1 MNKKKIVKISA
12 VVASVVVI
20 LVAGIVGV
28 NAYIRHR
35 NVVET
40 GNLLGVE
47 WYNET
52 DPQFTI
58 TTVEQLYE
66 LAELSDF
73 YNFKGQTIKLG
84 ADLVVNEGNAEA
96 WAEDAPA
103 KRWNPITGFAGT
115 FDGQNHTIS
124 GLYGKGFERRMAL
137 FADTEMSCSV
147 KNLSLTNSYF
157 ETTGHRG
164 TASIVSH
171 GGGKFK
177 KIYSDAIIVHKGE
190 NVGGI
195 ASSIDVQSTFEE
207 CWFDGKINITNRDCG
222 GIIDEVLGARVTV
235 KHCLFSGYIYSSYDV
250 GGTRTGG
257 IFGRTD
263 KAATIVLNDSLSS
276 GTIECEKKVYTGSML
291 GASYNGV
298 QFTIEDT
305 YVSMETYGAVIGE
318 SGKKGTFTGTAL
330 QMRESELTGV
340 KAYQWTTLN
349 FDSYWAVVEGG
360 TPILKCFAETVPS
373 LEGVKKVY
381 DTSWYI
387 QGGFDFT
394 LMTREQL
401 YGFFIKS
408 ASTDY
413 KDCKVKLGADI
424 VVNEGDA
431 SKWEKEAPEM
441 PWFPIATFAGQF
453 DGQGHTISGLYT
465 KTSSSYV
472 GLFGQATAPSIIQ
485 NVSLKNSYFEKTDT
499 SAAFMGSIVGDTYGI
514 VQNIYSNAII
524 VSEGSQVGGIVGRL
538 NDNDKTMSNMRIDGE
553 DYSVMSNCW
562 FDGSIK
568 MLAWEEENTGAC
580 EAGGLVGR
588 VVQGDAIIEHCLN
601 TGTISSEVTGRALMV
616 GGLVGYVVNAGQ
628 LQITD
633 CLNVGEI
640 KADYTICVGSVIGRA
655 NTAERIVTVKD
666 TYATKESYKI
676 GISKNSLKATIKG
689 DVISVDKSW
698 IVGNKGYQF
707 TTLDFDKY
715 WTVVVG
721 PDGTPILS
729 QFATKKPSVKGLA
742 KMVDTSWYKADAKEM
757 VIDSVADLYGLAML
771 SSTNNFEG
779 QTIKLAA
786 DIAVNPV
793 DASIVATWVKGTV
806 TPQNGWMTIGSS
818 AKPFAGTFDGQGH
831 TISGVYSVTDEQYNG
846 LFGVTTPTSMIKNL
860 SLKDS
865 YFAFNGN
872 NLTEEGKEAAA
883 YMGSIAGDLR
893 GDMDTVYSNAIV
905 TSTANQVGGL
915 VGRANGAKDAD
926 DKLTTSTI
934 NNCWFDGKVMLTGE
948 TARYAG
954 GIAGVAVQGTV
965 EFKHCLNSGSVSNER
980 LNGGQFLGGVV
991 GTEWAENT
999 IVNIDNCLNTGVIT
1013 PKYNNCIGSIVGR
1026 IQKKGSTFNITNTYA
1041 SKESCVN
1048 ASGKPTTVGGS
1059 IATGAKQKGTVGT
1072 IYENMIVGYGGYEYT
1087 MLDFDKYWTVVVNPD
1102 ATPILKTFA
1111 DSTPSLEGIESVQD
1125 WYSADAKTMEID
1137 SATDLYGFSI
1147 LSETTDFAGQTV
1159 KLTKTIGLDPTVEW
1173 IPIGSTSKPFAGT
1186 FDGGMNTITGM
1197 YVDNTTAYIGMFAV
1211 TSPSSMVKNFYL
1223 EDSEFIYS
1231 GPSMQYNEEKQKEEE
1246 TGAYMGSIV
1255 GDLRGD
1261 LDTVYSSAK
1270 VESVA
1275 MQVGGLVGRANAM
1288 KVDGKNTTCTIN
1300 NCWFDGQVI
1309 LTGEVARYA
1318 GGIAGVTIQGD
1329 IEITNTLNT
1338 GTVSNERLDGGVFL
1352 GGFIGT
1358 DWGKSTIK
1366 ISDSISVGK
1375 ITAANVNCIGSI
1387 MGRVQK
1393 SGSEVTITNTY
1404 AMKGCCTKAD
1414 GTTDVSV
1421 WSAASGTTVTNK
1433 TVFISESE
1441 LLGVEAYKWTN
1452 LNFDATGKWVARSEE
1467 IPRLK
1472 SFAKKGEEKS
1482 VAGVIK
1488 PDTAWYDNAAKDATD
1503 YYIGAPEE
1511 LLGFAK
1517 LYNSGNVFKGKTIH
1531 LTHDIRLNPKN
1542 VVTDY
1547 VNGTSD
1553 KEPDNRWAPGG
1564 NNTVST
1570 QFAGTFDGQG
1580 HTISG
1585 IYTVS
1590 DSSYIGLFG
1599 VIADGSVVKDLR
1611 ITDSYFYSSNT
1622 GNAMIGSVAGECRG
1636 TIDSVYS
1643 EAIVES
1649 TGDRVGGLVGMASG
1663 PKPAGKS
1670 KYGTATINNSWFNG
1684 NINLLDGATN
1694 SGGVIGL
1701 TMQGNVNVTNCLVT
1715 GTLNNAIAKTDGG
1728 LIGYVGNAGAHNMV
1742 VNISDNLVALK
1753 EEVANAN
1760 VGTVIGTIKNND
1772 NGTTFTR
1779 SYTIINTYVAKESF
1793 GGNSIIADNKE
1804 DDTTAVVGTAF
1815 IKPKADLQGTKGYEN
1830 TLLDFYVNADDKG
1843 EWVARSGKVPAL
1855 KTFVGTVVAEAEVEN
1870 LGSASQTGW
1879 YDDSIHTYYIG
1890 TISAFKAFRDYVNGG
1905 KTFKNKVVYLADD
1918 MDLNP
1923 GWTAPKK
1930 ATDTVTGSPNWTPIG
1945 NDSNKFQGTFDGQ
1958 GHEIKGIYV
1967 TGDTTLLG
1975 LFGGVDGAN
1984 SMVMNLRLTN
1994 SYVEHTGETAFVGG
2008 VVGYLNKGTIHQV
2021 YCKAI
2026 VKSNGTQ
2033 FGGIV
2038 GRAEGLVEEC
2048 WFDGEV
2054 YADRTDAT
2062 YVQAAGIVGTSWSQ
2076 TGTGKTFTP
2085 LTIRNCLNTGKV
2097 IYNVTTTSGAGA
2109 GLGGIYGG
2117 DRGYTDLTVADCVN
2131 IGIIETN
2138 QKNGTGSIVGNIS
2151 KNTTIDKVATYSTAD
2166 IVNCY
2171 AATNSITTRKD
2182 GRIFGYKHNNCDVT
2196 QTANVTKDV
2205 EAMKGDVVYKDV
2217 SEGGLDLDY
2226 GVWVA
2231 RTSDVPVPRCFVGT
2245 VVDKSAVAE
2254 DKTGRVYADTS
2265 WLEDNAGTESDPY
2278 QLDSAGDFLGFAQLV
2293 NDGMNFQS
2301 LFVELTADIDMNA
2314 GWTVIIDEQTGKIS
2328 GKAPK
2333 NIWTPIGGESTSVY
2347 FNGKFNGNGHTISGI
2362 YIDTKSTGYTG
2373 FVGLFGYAMAASQIE
2388 NFQLV
2393 NSYIESGNANTGS
2406 VVGRFGGTMNNVYSN
2421 ATVFGVSTTGGLVGL
2436 YTEGGNKT
2444 IQKCWFDGTVTAV
2457 GSVTYCGGIVACTD
2471 KTDKTKTIKNCLNT
2485 GTVVCEY
2492 AGTNDN
2498 VATATGGI
2506 AGGNKTGTLK
2516 VENCLNLGSVS
2527 TPKDT
2532 NRTKQN
2538 KGTAAIVGYNA
2549 KNHHVT
2555 IQDSYYTNSEWNA
2568 LGFNNNTASDATGTV
2583 TLKLNGKNVS
2593 SLTSNTM
2600 TELTGANA
2608 VVNAPYL
2615 GISDSGAWTTLK
2627 VQENNQVKEMTP
2639 ILKDFKAWWLDKH
2652 NYTKNLLM
2660 IGNSF
2665 SYYYVEELYGIA
2677 EAAGVHLNI
2686 YNVYY
2691 SGCSLEKHWNWLQND
2706 EKNYEFYVTNADG
2719 RRALSGNVGLKQ
2731 CLAVADWDII
2741 SLQQASTTY
2750 IDTVDTAKAL
2760 TEPYAEEL
2768 YGYLREKFPNARYLW
2783 HQTWSSQIG
2792 YQHATDANNKVADRQ
2807 TQKLRDANAVG
2818 LANYICQKYAVD
2830 NVPSGSAWDIAR
2842 ENVLIGDTLCNRVDA
2857 SGTDNTDKHHDGN
2870 VGGGQYLNACVWFE
2884 TLTGKSCVGN
2894 AYRPDYDLSEEK
2906 IAVLQ
2911 QSAHKAVKAIY
2922 GETQ

>member
-1 MNKKKIVKISA
+1 MNKKKIAKISA
-12 VVASVVVI
+12 VVVSAVAIVT
-20 LVAGIVGV
+20 AGIVGV
-28 NAYIRHR
+28 TAFIRHR
-35 NVVET
+35 NVATT

-58 TTVEQLYE
+58 TTVKQLYE

-84 ADLVVNEGNAEA
+84 ADLVVNEGNAED
-96 WAEDAPA
+96 WSEEAPA

-137 FADTEMSCSV
+137 FADTQMSCSV

-157 ETTGHRG
+157 ETIGHRG

-195 ASSIDVQSTFEE
+195 ASSIDIQSTFEE
-207 CWFDGKINITNRDCG
+207 CWFDGDIKITNRDCG

-235 KHCLFSGYIYSSYDV
+235 KHCLFSGYIYSGYDV

-257 IFGRTD
+257 IFGRID
-263 KAATIVLNDSLSS
+263 KAATIVLSDSLSS
-276 GTIECEKKVYTGSML
+276 GRIECDKKVYTGATL

-305 YVSMETYGAVIGE
+305 YASTETYGAAIGE
-318 SGKKGTFTGTAL
+318 SGKKGTFVGTPLLMSA
-330 QMRESELTGV
+330 SELTGV

-349 FDSYWAVVEGG
+349 FDSYWAVVEDGA
-360 TPILKCFAETVPS
+360 PILKCFAETVPS

-387 QGGFDFT
+387 PGGFDFT
-394 LMTREQL
+394 LTTREQL
-401 YGFFIKS
+401 YGLFIVS
-408 ASTDY
+408 AKTDY

-431 SKWEKEAPEM
+431 SKWTKEAPEM

-453 DGQGHTISGLYT
+453 DGQGHTISGLYA
-465 KTSSSYV
+465 KTSVGYV
-472 GLFGQATAPSIIQ
+472 GLFGQATAPSVIQ
-485 NVSLKNSYFEKTDT
+485 NIILKNSYFEKTGT

-514 VQNIYSNAII
+514 VQNIYSDAII
-524 VSEGSQVGGIVGRL
+524 VSEGNQVGGIVGRL

-562 FDGSIK
+562 FDGSIT
-568 MLAWEEENTGAC
+568 MLAGEEENTGAC

-616 GGLVGYVVNAGQ
+616 GGLVGYVLNAGQ
-628 LQITD
+628 LNITD

-655 NTAERIVTVKD
+655 NTSERIITVKD
-666 TYATKESYKI
+666 TYATKESYKV
-676 GISKNSLKATIKG
+676 GISNNSLKATIKG

-698 IVGNKGYQF
+698 ILGNKGYQF

-729 QFATKKPSVKGLA
+729 QFASKKPSVKGLA
-742 KMVDTSWYKADAKEM
+742 KMVDTSWYKPDAKAM
-757 VIDSVADLYGLAML
+757 VIDSVADIYGLAML

-779 QTIKLAA
+779 KTIKLAA
-786 DIAVNPV
+786 DITVNPV
-793 DASIVATWVKGTV
+793 DASVLSAWMNGTAA
-806 TPQNGWMTIGSS
+806 PENGWMTIGSS

-831 TISGVYSVTDEQYNG
+831 TISGVYSVTNEQYNG
-846 LFGVTTPTSMIKNL
+846 FFGVTTPASMIKNL

-865 YFAFNGN
+865 YFAFNGSN
-872 NLTEEGKEAAA
+872 KTEEGKDAAA

-893 GDMDTVYSNAIV
+893 GDMDSVYSNAIV

-915 VGRANGAKDAD
+915 VGRANGAKDA
-926 DKLTTSTI
+926 KGNLTTSTI
-934 NNCWFDGKVMLTGE
+934 NNCWFDGQVILTGE

-954 GIAGVAVQGTV
+954 GIAGIAVQGTV
-965 EFKHCLNSGSVSNER
+965 EFKNCLNSGSVSNER
-980 LNGGQFLGGVV
+980 PDGGQFLGGIV

-999 IVNIDNCLNTGVIT
+999 IVNIDNSLNTGVIT
-1013 PKYNNCIGSIVGR
+1013 AKNNNCIGSIVGR
-1026 IQKKGSTFNITNTYA
+1026 IQKKGSTFNITSTYA

-1048 ASGKPTTVGGS
+1048 ASGKPTTVGGN

-1072 IYENMIVGYGGYEYT
+1072 IYENMIAGYGGYEYT
-1087 MLDFDKYWTVVVNPD
+1087 MLDFDKYWAVVVNPD

-1111 DSTPSLEGIESVQD
+1111 GSTPSLEGKESVQD
-1125 WYSADAKTMEID
+1125 WYRTDAKTMEID

-1159 KLTKTIGLDPTVEW
+1159 KLIEDVDLDPTVEW
-1173 IPIGSTSKPFAGT
+1173 LPIGSTSMPFAGI
-1186 FDGGMNTITGM
+1186 FDGGMKTITGM
-1197 YVDNTTAYIGMFAV
+1197 YVDNTTEYIGMFAV
-1211 TSPSSMVKNFYL
+1211 TAPSSMVKNFYL
-1223 EDSEFIYS
+1223 EDSTFIYS
-1231 GPSMQYNEEKQKEEE
+1231 GPSMKYNAEKGKDEEV
-1246 TGAYMGSIV
+1246 GAYMGSIV

-1261 LDTVYSSAK
+1261 LDTVYSSATVK
-1270 VESVA
+1270 SVA
-1275 MQVGGLVGRANAM
+1275 MQVGGLVGRANGI
-1288 KVDGKNTTCTIN
+1288 KVDGKYTTSTIN
-1300 NCWFDGQVI
+1300 NCWFDGQVV
-1309 LTGEVARYA
+1309 LTGDVARYA
-1318 GGIAGVTIQGD
+1318 GGIAGVAIQGN
-1329 IEITNTLNT
+1329 IEITNCLNT
-1338 GTVSNERLDGGVFL
+1338 GAVTNERPNGGVFL

-1358 DWGKSTIK
+1358 DWGKCAIK
-1366 ISDSISVGK
+1366 ISDSVSAGTIA
-1375 ITAANVNCIGSI
+1375 AANVNCIGSI

-1393 SGSEVTITNTY
+1393 SGSEVTISNTY
-1404 AMKGCCTKAD
+1404 AMKGCCTKED

-1452 LNFDATGKWVARSEE
+1452 LNFDATTGKWVARKEQ

-1472 SFAKKGEEKS
+1472 SFVKKGEEKS

-1488 PDTAWYDNAAKDATD
+1488 PDTAWYDNAAKDATE
-1503 YYIGAPEE
+1503 YYISTPEE

-1531 LTHDIRLNPKN
+1531 LTEDIPLNPQN
-1542 VVTDY
+1542 VVTNY
-1547 VNGTSD
+1547 VNGSSN

-1599 VIADGSVVKDLR
+1599 VIADGSIVKDLR
-1611 ITDSYFYSSNT
+1611 ITDSYFYTSNT
-1622 GNAMIGSVAGECRG
+1622 GNAYIGSVVGECRG
-1636 TIDSVYS
+1636 TVDSVYS

-1649 TGDRVGGLVGMASG
+1649 AGDRVGGLVGMASG

-1684 NINLLDGATN
+1684 SIHLLEGATQ
-1694 SGGVIGL
+1694 SGGIVGL

-1715 GTLNNAIAKTDGG
+1715 GTLNNAISKTDGG
-1728 LIGYVGNAGAHNMV
+1728 LIGYVGFAGAQNMV
-1742 VNISDNLVALK
+1742 VNISNNLVALK
-1753 EEVANAN
+1753 EEVVNAN

-1772 NGTTFTR
+1772 NGTTVTR
-1779 SYTIINTYVAKESF
+1779 SYTIINTYVAAESF
-1793 GGNSIIADNKE
+1793 SGNSIIADNRE
-1804 DDTTAVVGTAF
+1804 DDTTAVAGTAF
-1815 IKPKADLQGTKGYEN
+1815 IKAKADIQGTKGYEN
-1830 TLLDFYVNADDKG
+1830 TLLDFYVNADDTG

-1870 LGSASQTGW
+1870 LESASQTGW
-1879 YDDSIHTYYIG
+1879 YDDSISTYYIG
-1890 TISAFKAFRDYVNGG
+1890 TVSAFKAFRDYVNGG
-1905 KTFKNKVVYLADD
+1905 KTFEDKVVYLTDD

-1923 GWTAPKK
+1923 GWTAPEDTSK
-1930 ATDTVTGSPNWTPIG
+1930 AVGGEPEEWTPIG
-1945 NDSNKFQGTFDGQ
+1945 DKDHKFQGIFSGQ
-1958 GHEIKGIYV
+1958 KYTIKGVYV
-1967 TGDTTLLG
+1967 DNSASYVG
-1975 LFGGVDGAN
+1975 LFGNAESATICN
-1984 SMVMNLRLTN
+1984 FNITN
-1994 SYVEHTGETAFVGG
+1994 SYFKQSGTDYHWTGSAIGNLSKGG
-2008 VVGYLNKGTIHQV
+2008 LVSCIYSDAV
-2021 YCKAI
+2021 I
-2026 VKSNGTQ
+2026 VSQGRQ
-2033 FGGIV
+2033 IGGIV
-2038 GRAEGLVEEC
+2038 GRADATVEEC
-2048 WFDGEV
+2048 WFNGEIK
-2054 YADRTDAT
+2054 AT
-2062 YVQAAGIVGTSWSQ
+2062 RGSTSIFAGGIVGASNSSANLTVKDCLSTGKIIYNYNPSS
-2076 TGTGKTFTP
+2076 TGTAS
-2085 LTIRNCLNTGKV
+2085 V
-2097 IYNVTTTSGAGA
+2097 
-2109 GLGGIYGG
+2109 GGIYGG
-2117 DRGYTDLTVADCVN
+2117 TYGATPEITIQDCVFCN
-2131 IGIIETN
+2131 VITV
-2138 QKNGTGSIVGNIS
+2138 KNTIVGAVAGLINKADTEYEIS
-2151 KNTTIDKVATYSTAD
+2151 
-2166 IVNCY
+2166 NCY
-2171 AATNSITTRKD
+2171 VRTDAISNQTVSATSGIL
-2182 GRIFGYKHNNCDVT
+2182 GG
-2196 QTANVTKDV
+2196 TANSPEGNVLNCVSKKFS
-2205 EAMKGDVVYKDV
+2205 ELQGDVVYKDV

-2226 GVWVA
+2226 DVWVA

-2254 DKTGRVYADTS
+2254 DNTGRVYADTS

-2373 FVGLFGYAMAASQIE
+2373 FVGLFGYAMAASTIE

-2444 IQKCWFDGTVTAV
+2444 IQKSWFDGIVTAE

-2471 KTDKTKTIKNCLNT
+2471 KSGKTKTVKNCLNT
-2485 GTVVCEY
+2485 GKVTCEY
-2492 AGTNDN
+2492 DGTNNN
-2498 VATATGGI
+2498 VATSTGGI
-2506 AGGNKTGTLK
+2506 AGGNKSGTLK

-2527 TPKDT
+2527 TPNDVNRT
-2532 NRTKQN
+2532 NRN
-2538 KGTAAIVGYNA
+2538 KGTAAVVGYNA

-2555 IQDSYYTNSEWNA
+2555 IQDSYYTNNEWSA
-2568 LGFNNNTASDATGTV
+2568 LGFNNNSAADATGTV
-2583 TLKLNGKNVS
+2583 TLKLNGESVS
-2593 SLTSNTM
+2593 TLTSKTIA
-2600 TELTGANA
+2600 ELTGANA
-2608 VVNAPYL
+2608 VTNAPYL

-2639 ILKDFKAWWLDKH
+2639 ILKDFKAWWVDKN
-2652 NYTKNLLM
+2652 NYSQNLLM

-2677 EAAGVHLNI
+2677 EAAGIHLNI
-2686 YNVYY
+2686 YNVYK
-2691 SGCSLEKHWNWLQND
+2691 SGCTLKEHWNWLQND

-2719 RRALSGNVGLKQ
+2719 RRRALSGNVGLKE

-2760 TEPYAEEL
+2760 TEPYVNNL

-2792 YQHATDANNKVADRQ
+2792 YQHATDANNKVTDRE
-2807 TQKLRDANAVG
+2807 TQKLRDANAAG
-2818 LANYICQKYAVD
+2818 LANYICQTYNVD

-2842 ENVLIGDTLCNRVDA
+2842 ENALIGDTLCNRVNA
-2857 SGTDNTDKHHDGN
+2857 SGADNTDNHHDGN

-2894 AYRPDYDLSEEK
+2894 AYRPADYDLSEEK
-2906 IAVLQ
+2906 IAILQ
-2911 QSAHKAVKAIY
+2911 QSAHDAVTAVY
-2922 GETQ
+2922 GATE